1 MRTIRKWL
9 AAALFLSCFLLFFFL
24 PYPGGLSQAQ
34 TQPDSDIAVVAH
46 PDMPVSELSLD
57 EVRRVFLGER
67 QYWNAK
73 LPVVLLIRAPV
84 ARERD
89 VVLRVIYQMT
99 ETQFK
104 QYWIAKIFRAET
116 ASAPKIVY
124 SNDVGYNLV
133 TALPGAIGFMDA
145 RDAARA
151 KLKVVRVDG
160 LLPGERG
167 YPLH

>member
-9 AAALFLSCFLLFFFL
+9 AAAMFLSCAFSSLIWS
-24 PYPGGLSQAQ
+24 PSQAQ
-34 TQPDSDIAVVAH
+34 NPPDSDIAVVAH
-46 PDMPVSELSLD
+46 PDMPVNELSLD

-124 SNDVGYNLV
+124 SNDMEDNLV

-145 RDAARA
+145 RDAARD
-151 KLKVVRVDG
+151 KLKILRVDG

-167 YPLH
+167 YPLR

>member
-1 MRTIRKWL
+1 MRPIRKWL
-9 AAALFLSCFLLFFFL
+9 GAALFLSGAYCLLIWS
-24 PYPGGLSQAQ
+24 PSQAQ
-34 TQPDSDIAVVAH
+34 VPRDSDIAVVAH
-46 PDMPVSELSLD
+46 PDMPVNDLSLD
-57 EVRRVFLGER
+57 EVRQVFLGER

-73 LPVVLLIRAPV
+73 LPVVLLIRAPI

-124 SNDVGYNLV
+124 SNDVENNLV

-151 KLKVVRVDG
+151 KLKIVRVGG
-160 LLPGERG
+160 LLPGERS
-167 YPLH
+167 YPLR

>member
-9 AAALFLSCFLLFFFL
+9 AAALFLSCAFSFLIWS
-24 PYPGGLSQAQ
+24 PSQAQ

-124 SNDVGYNLV
+124 SNDVEYNLV

>member
-1 MRTIRKWL
+1 MRPIRYRL
-9 AAALFLSCFLLFFFL
+9 AIALFLSAASCFLICN
-24 PYPGGLSQAQ
+24 SSVAQ
-34 TQPDSDIAVVAH
+34 TSGDADIAVVTH
-46 PDMPVSELSLD
+46 PDIPIDSLSLV

-124 SNDVGYNLV
+124 SNDVQYNLV
-133 TALPGAIGFMDA
+133 TALAGAIGFMDV
-145 RDAARA
+145 RDASRA
-151 KLKVVRVDG
+151 KLKILRVDG
-160 LLPGERG
+160 LLPGDRG
-167 YPLH
+167 YPLR

>member
-1 MRTIRKWL
+1 MRTMRKWL
-9 AAALFLSCFLLFFFL
+9 AAALFLSCAFSFLIWS
-24 PYPGGLSQAQ
+24 PSQAQ
-34 TQPDSDIAVVAH
+34 TPPDSDIAVVAH
-46 PDMPVSELSLD
+46 PDMPVNELSLD

-124 SNDVGYNLV
+124 SNDVEYNLV

>member
-1 MRTIRKWL
+1 MRPIRYRL
-9 AAALFLSCFLLFFFL
+9 GIAFFLSVAFCLLIS
-24 PYPGGLSQAQ
+24 GSSVAQ
-34 TQPDSDIAVVAH
+34 TTGDADVAVVTH
-46 PDMPVSELSLD
+46 PDIPIDSLSLV

-116 ASAPKIVY
+116 ASPPKIVY
-124 SNDVGYNLV
+124 SDDLQYDLV
-133 TALPGAIGFMDA
+133 TAMPGAIAFVDA
-145 RDAARA
+145 RNVRSG
-151 KLKVVRVDG
+151 LKVLRVDG
-160 LLPGERG
+160 HLPGDRD
-167 YPLH
+167 YPLR

>member
-1 MRTIRKWL
+1 MRPIRKRL
-9 AAALFLSCFLLFFFL
+9 GIALFLSGAFCLLIW
-24 PYPGGLSQAQ
+24 SSSEAQ
-34 TQPDSDIAVVAH
+34 TPSDADVAVVAH
-46 PDMPVSELSLD
+46 PDMPINDLSLAD
-57 EVRRVFLGER
+57 VRRVFLGER

-99 ETQFK
+99 ETQFR

-124 SNDVGYNLV
+124 SNDVQYSLV
-133 TALPGAIGFMDA
+133 TALAGAIGFMDA
-145 RDAARA
+145 RDASRA
-151 KLKVVRVDG
+151 KLKILRVDG

-167 YPLH
+167 YPLR